1 MHSSTRTNS
10 AVWPVPY
17 ACAQSY
23 HPGSGSH
30 QQLFRPYWSSSAWHS
45 RRVNGRGKNP
55 RIKDFL
61 VNFLIPPPYACRG
74 RTVFRFS
81 TNRYHLFTVE
91 LALKEVL
98 CTRLSSKGYKVW
110 CDGYTVLVSPNYGE
124 TAFRRT
130 GLPTSVGHQTHHV
143 NVIELKWEIIWTGG
157 LPYLSGLPH
166 LPEVP
171 HLHVNRP

>member
-17 ACAQSY
+17 ACAQPY

-30 QQLFRPYWSSSAWHS
+30 GQLFRPYRSSSAWQS
-45 RRVNGRGKNP
+45 PRVNGRGKNP

-74 RTVFRFS
+74 RTVLRFP

-91 LALKEVL
+91 LAFKEVL
-98 CTRLSSKGYKVW
+98 CTRLVSERSKVLP
-110 CDGYTVLVSPNYGE
+110 DGYTMLMSPNDGE
-124 TAFRRT
+124 TATR
-130 GLPTSVGHQTHHV
+130 GCHCLGDMVVHV
-143 NVIELKWEIIWTGG
+143 YAELVRV
-157 LPYLSGLPH
+157 LQ
-166 LPEVP
+166 
-171 HLHVNRP
+171 